1 MTTLDAAL
9 HSEVWDYLNENCA
22 TKAERATVWQ
32 MVHEGFDHLSNPW
45 GYAFDGGILMDLVA
59 ALRFDDDL
67 QEWYDSMTPE
77 ERAAEFG
84 PHYGPPTREEW
95 EFQREFA

>member
-1 MTTLDAAL
+1 MTTLDATL
-9 HSEVWDYLNENCA
+9 HSEVRDYLNETCA

-45 GYAFDGGILMDLVA
+45 GYAFEGGILMDLVA

-67 QEWYDSMTPE
+67 QKWYDSMTPE

-84 PHYGPPTREEW
+84 PYYGPPTKEEW
-95 EFQREFA
+95 EFQQEFT